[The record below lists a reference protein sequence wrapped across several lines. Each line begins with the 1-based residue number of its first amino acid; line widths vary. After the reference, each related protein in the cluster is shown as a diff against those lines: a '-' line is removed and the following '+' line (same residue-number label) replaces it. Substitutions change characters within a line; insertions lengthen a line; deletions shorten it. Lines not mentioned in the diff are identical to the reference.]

1 MILEER
7 GVHKGAYLVDLDKLQ
22 MVYRLFSRMA
32 QRTIVNVWI
41 VQFILTKNDG
51 SEVNKD
57 MMQSLIDV
65 LTTNLRSND
74 VMAPNGKNQVILIL
88 TDITPE
94 NGHTPIDRIMNMW
107 ERGEGHEEY
116 KLTYE
121 TEGMS

>member
-1 MILEER
+1 MGFIGR
-7 GVHKGAYLVDLDKLQ
+7 NGAGKSTTLKTMLNL
-22 MVYRLFSRMA
+22 M
-32 QRTIVNVWI
+32 
-41 VQFILTKNDG
+41 KNDG
-51 SEVNKD
+51 GEVSKD

-107 ERGEGHEEY
+107 EKVEGREES